1 MRYNFVTRYTTEPFK
16 GEKNNGQ
23 YLVDPTGYIPAKR
36 QIENMLFAGRSLDQ
50 SRIEDYDFRKG
61 DKLEYREEFDL
72 RSPDADFTTADKLL
86 QNIAGR
92 QDAAKAESGSDNPSG
107 TGDSIP
113 ADGGIGSDGKSE

>member
-36 QIENMLFAGRSLDQ
+36 QIENMLFAGRTLDQ
-50 SRIEDYDFRKG
+50 SRLEDYDFTKG

-72 RSPDADFTTADKLL
+72 RSPDADFTTADKLM

-92 QDAAKAESGSDNPSG
+92 AAESKADTGSDNPSG
-107 TGDSIP
+107 DGASTS
-113 ADGGIGSDGKSE
+113 DGGNGSDGKSE